1 MANYIGKRTR
11 VEFNGHDVSHLTG
24 VSIGGM
30 NKVFDTFQT
39 LKDPFDHD
47 IEISDEASGSFDIVA
62 SDKSGDQRFKEMM
75 NLVLGY
81 QDLDYTSTPTTDSI
95 SVADENFDATNEVNY
110 TVPRNIPSFTRLG
123 DGDSLIEFDSVSEA
137 VWFKI
142 VALGETI
149 ENLAIPFQ
157 TSGGTSAGMEVHLYI
172 DNSGAPHGSTLANSG
187 NAAAIGFTLA
197 HADYSSAAT
206 GGNGWRW
213 ANLTVPATWTNLTI
227 GDTYWVRVKFDTEN
241 GGTVD
246 PEIRTRTY
254 PLSNNGLTYNNTST
268 SVPGSSTD
276 PQVDVIHY
284 IKYKTTEGLKVVV
297 YDYIDLAE
305 TSGVKWTFNKVILDS
320 VTPSFA
326 NKQATRAS
334 ISWRCSEWT
343 FDSI

>member
-1 MANYIGKRTR
+1 MANFLGQKTR
-11 VEFNGHDVSHLTG
+11 LELNGHDVSHLTG
-24 VSIGGM
+24 VSIGSMG
-30 NKVFDTFQT
+30 KIYDTYQT
-39 LKDPFDHD
+39 LNDPYDHD
-47 IEISDEASGSFDIVA
+47 IEITEEASGSFDFIA
-62 SDKSGDQRFKEMM
+62 SDNTGDQRFKEIM

-81 QDLDYTSTPTTDSI
+81 QDLDYTTTPTTDSL
-95 SVADENFDATNEVNY
+95 SAADEDFDATNEVTY
-110 TVPRNIPSFTRLG
+110 TIPRFLPSFTRLA
-123 DGDSLIEFDSVSEA
+123 DGDSLIEFESVSEA

-157 TSGGTSAGMEVHLYI
+157 TSGGTSAGMEVNLYI

-187 NAAAIGFTLA
+187 DAAAINFTLA

-227 GDTYWVRVKFDTEN
+227 GDTYWVRVKVDTEN

-284 IKYKTTEGLKVVV
+284 IKYKTTEGLKVEVF
-297 YDYIDLAE
+297 DFIDAAE
-305 TSGVKWTFNKVILDS
+305 TSGVKYTFNNVRLES

-326 NKQATRAS
+326 NRQATRAS
-334 ISWRCSEWT
+334 VSWKCNNWSLVG
-343 FDSI
+343 I